1 MSLDKIVG
9 VSFSANAVFD
19 LNVVDHDDPFNAY
32 FTILSRYVKI
42 FRAFQDDPTTALGTS
57 SNTIPQ
63 TLYLKHDLLSKFRL
77 FKCMYQNKHIQCNH
91 FENLKIPEKLVDT
104 QREFVSLTQYIHSTD
119 YIWDNMIF
127 HHLVNDI
134 KYFSDIHL
142 ISCED
147 IQRIKE
153 ELLVLV
159 DELEELAMRGKTEA
173 GNSVRIY
180 VSHIN
185 FEATYSYL
193 ETSSLQL
200 SMIRVYSIN
209 SITTQDSEMFNS
221 LKDWIQSLKKFSTM
235 ISESGEM
242 QRIQFFNRQREIIN
256 TL

>member
-1 MSLDKIVG
+1 MQLYDLKETKERVILVG
-9 VSFSANAVFD
+9 VQA
-19 LNVVDHDDPFNAY
+19 DDNED
-32 FTILSRYVKI
+32 T
-42 FRAFQDDPTTALGTS
+42 
-57 SNTIPQ
+57 
-63 TLYLKHDLLSKFRL
+63 
-77 FKCMYQNKHIQCNH
+77 
-91 FENLKIPEKLVDT
+91 EK
-104 QREFVSLTQYIHSTD
+104 SL
-119 YIWDNMIF
+119 
-127 HHLVNDI
+127 
-134 KYFSDIHL
+134 
-142 ISCED
+142 
-147 IQRIKE
+147 
-153 ELLVLV
+153 

-209 SITTQDSEMFNS
+209 SITTQDTEMFNS

>member
-1 MSLDKIVG
+1 M
-9 VSFSANAVFD
+9 
-19 LNVVDHDDPFNAY
+19 
-32 FTILSRYVKI
+32 
-42 FRAFQDDPTTALGTS
+42 
-57 SNTIPQ
+57 
-63 TLYLKHDLLSKFRL
+63 
-77 FKCMYQNKHIQCNH
+77 
-91 FENLKIPEKLVDT
+91 
-104 QREFVSLTQYIHSTD
+104 
-119 YIWDNMIF
+119 
-127 HHLVNDI
+127 
-134 KYFSDIHL
+134 
-142 ISCED
+142 
-147 IQRIKE
+147 
-153 ELLVLV
+153 LV

-209 SITTQDSEMFNS
+209 SITTQDTEMFNS
-221 LKDWIQSLKKFSTM
+221 LKSLKKFSTM

>member
-1 MSLDKIVG
+1 
-9 VSFSANAVFD
+9 
-19 LNVVDHDDPFNAY
+19 
-32 FTILSRYVKI
+32 
-42 FRAFQDDPTTALGTS
+42 
-57 SNTIPQ
+57 
-63 TLYLKHDLLSKFRL
+63 
-77 FKCMYQNKHIQCNH
+77 
-91 FENLKIPEKLVDT
+91 
-104 QREFVSLTQYIHSTD
+104 
-119 YIWDNMIF
+119 MIF

-159 DELEELAMRGKTEA
+159 DELEELAMKGKTEA

-209 SITTQDSEMFNS
+209 SITTQDTEMFNS
-221 LKDWIQSLKKFSTM
+221 LKDWIQSLKMFSTM

-256 TL
+256 TF

>member
-1 MSLDKIVG
+1 MT
-9 VSFSANAVFD
+9 
-19 LNVVDHDDPFNAY
+19 LNISP
-32 FTILSRYVKI
+32 I
-42 FRAFQDDPTTALGTS
+42 
-57 SNTIPQ
+57 
-63 TLYLKHDLLSKFRL
+63 
-77 FKCMYQNKHIQCNH
+77 
-91 FENLKIPEKLVDT
+91 
-104 QREFVSLTQYIHSTD
+104 
-119 YIWDNMIF
+119 
-127 HHLVNDI
+127 
-134 KYFSDIHL
+134 IHL

-242 QRIQFFNRQREIIN
+242 QRIQFFNRQREDYKYALEFELVSIKKQPRSSDCAIRN
-256 TL
+256 L